1 MKSRLVWGIRFAIAG
16 LLGAG
21 LAVTVAMGAQRGGG
35 AASNC
40 ESNNGGTSI
49 SVATYTGTPGPD
61 RIQALEQDNVIYGRG
76 GADVICG
83 YSGNDTIYGGGGP
96 DLLYGE
102 ADNDH
107 LYGGRGGDGLYGGS
121 GIDRCAGGPPSHRTS
136 GETDRAHSCETVTGV
151 GGG

>member
-1 MKSRLVWGIRFAIAG
+1 MTSRLAWGIRFAVAG

-40 ESNNGGTSI
+40 ESNNGGVSI
-49 SVATYTGTPGPD
+49 TVATYTGTPGPD
-61 RIQALEQDNVIYGRG
+61 RIQALEDNNVIYGRG

-83 YSGNDTIYGGGGP
+83 YSGNDTIYGGRGP

-102 ADNDH
+102 DDNDH
-107 LYGGRGGDGLYGGS
+107 LYGGPGGDGLYGGS
-121 GIDRCAGGPPSHRTS
+121 GVDRCDGGRPSHSTG
-136 GETDRAHSCETVTGV
+136 GETDRAHNCEQVTGAR
-151 GGG
+151 GG